1 MYYLARQ
8 HIKTGELG
16 IIEEKLA
23 DVKIS
28 ALLQN
33 ISGKKIW
40 QSASKEKWR
49 NIACCSFLFAPPW
62 PKQQCKLTF

>member
-8 HIKTGELG
+8 HIETGELG
-16 IIEEKLA
+16 IIQEKLA

-33 ISGKKIW
+33 IAGPNLVGIHHYMSLLNYNLVVCFVII
-40 QSASKEKWR
+40 QTS
-49 NIACCSFLFAPPW
+49 
-62 PKQQCKLTF
+62 